1 MRDNESL
8 FRRRTLLKRAAMAG
22 LGLPLAAQQQDT
34 EAFRRIGET
43 VVHRKIQP
51 WFPKAGMGLFLPWG
65 PCSVGEIEGGW
76 GLFRDMRPPN
86 KYWPIEKYMAL
97 ADRFNPQNYDPEK
110 WLAAAKQA
118 GFKYTAFLLRH
129 HDGYAMWPTE
139 YGEFG
144 TKQHMGGR
152 DLVRPFVEACRR
164 VGLKVGFCYSP
175 TDWLFNP
182 KGWPWRGFPLRDS
195 EFKYRRPERS
205 QGLPRYADMPIP
217 QMQKYFD
224 QLWAVVK
231 GQMSEVLTRYGKIDL
246 LWWDGY
252 DWPAGIDHHGQEL
265 EDYVRKLQP
274 DIVLNDR
281 NMLWDKGRTLGDY
294 STAFENRN
302 PAERPKGVWE
312 QCEAVCGTWSY
323 EGESPC
329 KPASYVI
336 ERLARNRAWGGN
348 YMVSFGPRPDGTMR
362 PVFYEICSQMAR
374 WMRHSGESVFDVE
387 AGPYPERSDV
397 PVTIKGGTWYLH
409 FLSPTQRAAT
419 LTGIKPPSSIRVLR
433 TGQAASWK
441 EDGGRVVVSL
451 PESVPAEMDE
461 VVAVS

>member
-1 MRDNESL
+1 MRNSESL
-8 FRRRTLLKRAAMAG
+8 FHRRALLKRAAMAG

-34 EAFRRIGET
+34 EAFRR
-43 VVHRKIQP
+43 VHATAVHDKIQP

-86 KYWPIEKYMAL
+86 RYWPVEKYMAL
-97 ADRFNPQNYDPEK
+97 ADRFNPRDYDPER
-110 WLAAAKQA
+110 WLVAAKQA

-129 HDGYAMWPTE
+129 HDGYATWPTE

-144 TKQHMGGR
+144 TRQHMGGR

-182 KGWPWRGFPLRDS
+182 KGWPWRGFPLRDP
-195 EFKYRRPERS
+195 EFRYRRPERS

-246 LWWDGY
+246 FWWDGY
-252 DWPAGIDHHGQEL
+252 DWPVGIDHHGQEL
-265 EDYVRKLQP
+265 EDYVRMLQP
-274 DIVLNDR
+274 EIVLNDR

-323 EGESPC
+323 EGERAC

-336 ERLARNRAWGGN
+336 ERLVRNRAWGGN

-362 PVFYEICSQMAR
+362 PVFYEICNQMAG
-374 WMRHSGESVFDVE
+374 WMKHSGESVFDVE
-387 AGPYPERSDV
+387 PGLYPDRSDV

-409 FLSPTQRAAT
+409 FLPPKQRAAT
-419 LTGIKPPSSIRVLR
+419 LTGIKPPSSARLLR

-441 EDGGRVVVSL
+441 ADGGRVVVSL
-451 PESVPAEMDE
+451 PESVPVEMDE
-461 VVAVS
+461 VVALH